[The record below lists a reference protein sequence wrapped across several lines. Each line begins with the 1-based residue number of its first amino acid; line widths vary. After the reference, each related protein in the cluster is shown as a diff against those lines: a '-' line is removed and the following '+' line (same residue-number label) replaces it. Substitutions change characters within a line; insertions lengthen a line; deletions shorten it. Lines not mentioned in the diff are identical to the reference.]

1 MAFDIMNKHLL
12 TLVSAILLF
21 APNSFSQT
29 YDKKFGVE
37 INGGLREYHGDIGSA
52 LYFQR
57 RPDYQAVGAA
67 FGMYLNPSFDANVYG
82 SVGDLGFY
90 NQNAYDVVRVE
101 SFRQGFRAR
110 ITTVMLGLTYKFN
123 NGYILAED
131 ARVKPYVRGGWGASQ
146 SISQLSNNFFK
157 YNPNYS
163 SSRSWVAAHWNLAL
177 GAKIRLT
184 NAIDFV
190 VSQEFN
196 YSFDDN
202 YDGVP
207 LTLAGA
213 MLNTAQVDG
222 NKPLHDAFLYHN
234 VGFVYNFGGTGSS
247 GYKIKDSD
255 NDGISDKFDLCPK
268 TPEGYEVDTVGC
280 PLDDDNDGVVNEE
293 DKCPKT
299 PGTIENNGCPET
311 DDGKLEESG
320 IKED

>member
-1 MAFDIMNKHLL
+1 MNKHLL
-12 TLVSAILLF
+12 TLISAILLLS
-21 APNSFSQT
+21 PSSFSQS

-37 INGGLREYHGDIGSA
+37 INGGIREYHGDMGSA

-57 RPDYQAVGAA
+57 RPDYQAAGVA
-67 FGMYLNPSFDANVYG
+67 FGMYVNPSFDANLYG

-90 NQNAYDVVRVE
+90 NQNVYDEVRME
-101 SFRQGFRAR
+101 SFAQGFTAR
-110 ITTVMLGLTYKFN
+110 ISTVMLGLTYKFN

-131 ARVKPYVRGGWGASQ
+131 ARIKPFVRGGWGASQ
-146 SISQLSNNFFK
+146 SVSLITNNFLR
-157 YNPNYS
+157 YNNYS
-163 SSRSWVAAHWNLAL
+163 RSRSWVAAHWNLAL

-184 NAIDFV
+184 NSIDFV
-190 VSQEFN
+190 ISEEFN

-207 LTLAGA
+207 FVVAGA
-213 MLNTAQVDG
+213 QLNTASVEG
-222 NKPLHDAFLYHN
+222 NNPLHDAFMYHN
-234 VGFVYNFGGTGSS
+234 VGFAFNFGSTGNS

-280 PLDDDNDGVVNEE
+280 PLDDDNDGVINEE

-299 PGTIENNGCPET
+299 PGTVENNGCPET
-311 DDGKLEESG
+311 DEGKRESG
-320 IKED
+320 IKEEE